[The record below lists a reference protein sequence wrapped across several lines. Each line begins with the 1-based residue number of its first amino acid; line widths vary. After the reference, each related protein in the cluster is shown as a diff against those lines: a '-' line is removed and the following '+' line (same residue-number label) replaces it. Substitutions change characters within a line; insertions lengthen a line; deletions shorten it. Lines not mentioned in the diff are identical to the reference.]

1 MIEPILFLIVAFV
14 AITAAVMMLITE
26 NAIHSALFLIVNFAC
41 VAFFYLML
49 DAPFLAMVQIA
60 VYAGAIMV
68 LFLFVIMLLGA
79 EKTTPKNVNYF
90 WLPVVGVVLAFAF
103 FIVALAAI
111 DRGQIDLQPP
121 AQPAPLLRV
130 VHAATYVDAV
140 DVSVNDNLLAENL
153 RLTDELPFVKLSAG
167 DYTLRITEAGT
178 QNTVYEGP
186 ITLVGNEEGIQTAYT
201 VVLYGA
207 ANAAPVVT
215 VVATD
220 LSMIPDDQARV
231 QVFNAYMETP
241 AVNLVDLGLDNRLD
255 TRSDTVVLTD
265 LAQGTLSPVLE
276 LPEGQVEWSF
286 TDPANS
292 DFRLYTLTEYTL
304 ERNTAPLIV
313 LAGELDAAGQLGA
326 NGRVI
331 VQADATSY
339 AADAMTPFGEP
350 ANIGQLLFTRYLLPF
365 QLVALLLLVAMIGAI
380 VLAHRDILKTS
391 RERNVRRRVSRP
403 LTSVIAA
410 QTGHDVLVS
419 EAAETPVEQPE
430 PAGD

>member
-14 AITAAVMMLITE
+14 AIAAAVMMIVSE

-79 EKTTPKNVNYF
+79 EKTTPQKPRFF

-103 FIVALAAI
+103 FIAMLAGI
-111 DRGQIDLQPP
+111 SRGEIDLQLPT
-121 AQPAPLLRV
+121 QHDPLLRV

-140 DVSVNDNLLAENL
+140 DVYVNDNLLAENL
-153 RLTDELPFVKLSAG
+153 RLTDMMPFVALPTG
-167 DYTLRITEAGT
+167 EYTLHMTEAGT
-178 QNTVYEGP
+178 QNTVYEGAVVL
-186 ITLVGNEEGIQTAYT
+186 TGNEDGIQTAFT
-201 VVLYGA
+201 AILYGA
-207 ANAAPVVT
+207 ANAAPVVA
-215 VVATD
+215 VVPAD
-220 LSMIPDDQARV
+220 LTMIPDDQARV

-241 AVNLVDLGLDNRLD
+241 AVSLYDLGLDDRLD
-255 TRSDTVVLTD
+255 TRSDAVLVAD
-265 LAQGTLSPVLE
+265 LAQGTASEPLE
-276 LPEGQVEWSF
+276 LPEGQVSWAF
-286 TDPANS
+286 TDP
-292 DFRLYTLTEYTL
+292 DFDGQRLSTLSQYGL
-304 ERNTAPLIV
+304 ARNTAPLIV
-313 LAGELDAAGQLGA
+313 LAGEPDASGQLGT
-326 NGRVI
+326 NGRAV
-331 VQADATSY
+331 VLAEATSY
-339 AADAMTPFGEP
+339 AADATTPFGEP
-350 ANIGQLLFTRYLLPF
+350 ATIGQLLFTTYLLPF

-419 EAAETPVEQPE
+419 ETAETPVE
-430 PAGD
+430 